1 MREKSKRYIL
11 CAVVLLLL
19 GIGECA
25 AEFFTTL
32 KLPRVTDGQLVC
44 LIDSDTGDILDS
56 IPAMKETVVFRSDCY
71 KPCVVDVDVD
81 GQAYGNFILSDAQ
94 ITLDVEVEDIYGG
107 IFKKWNASGGYNDS
121 ITVIL
126 QQVVDIRE
134 NLQRAETDQAQDS
147 IKDSIIAFL
156 LDKIATNA
164 DNILGYKLFLM
175 SKAVLPLDSI
185 ENLLDRYPALKG
197 YKQINEVV
205 SKEKTLRATQPGARF
220 RDFTISYEGTQHK
233 LSDVVGKGDYVLLD
247 FWAFWCMPCRE
258 EMPYIKDVYNRFKS
272 KNFKVIGIAISD
284 NPAMDLKI
292 AAELELPWEIWV
304 NGSDASEAYSV
315 ASIPHLILFGPDGT
329 ILERGIR
336 GNDIL
341 PVVAKYLE
349 VSD

>member
-1 MREKSKRYIL
+1 MEKSKKCVL

-32 KLPRVTDGQLVC
+32 KLPRVNDGQIVF
-44 LIDSDTGDILDS
+44 LIDSDTGEVIDS
-56 IPAMKETVVFRSDCY
+56 IPAMNEAVIFRSDSY
-71 KPCVVDVDVD
+71 KPCVVKMNVD
-81 GQAYGNFILSDAQ
+81 GQGYGDFILSDAQ
-94 ITLDVEVEDIYGG
+94 ITLDVKVEDIEGG
-107 IFKKWNASGGYNDS
+107 VRRTWSASGGYNDS
-121 ITVIL
+121 IDVIL
-126 QQVVDIRE
+126 RQFVDIRD
-134 NLQRAETDQAQDS
+134 NLQYAETEQAQDS
-147 IKDSIIAFL
+147 IKDAIRSFL
-156 LDKIATNA
+156 FDKIDSNA

-175 SKAVLPLDSI
+175 SEGVLPLDGV
-185 ENLLDRYPALKG
+185 ENLLERHPALKD
-197 YKQINEVV
+197 YKQVNKVV
-205 SKEKTLRATQPGARF
+205 SKKRALRDTQPGNRF
-220 RDFTISYEGTQHK
+220 RDFSISYDGTQHK
-233 LSDVVGKGDYVLLD
+233 LSDVVGKGDYVLID
-247 FWAFWCMPCRE
+247 FWAHWCMPCRA